1 MCGLGWLRR
10 QSRGGRGNKCAGTDL
25 PVSAGAWLARIRS
38 RNGCAAEQICRR
50 RGWQAL
56 DSAKRNR
63 RAGEQTCRG
72 TNMPQ
77 ESRSPRADGA
87 SARIAGEVGRQ
98 TPCFIRP
105 FSSSPNTVAER
116 AFPEDRCAAEQ
127 ICRRRRWGTANP
139 VGQGLLEE
147 QACRGTNLPRPRR
160 WAAWT
165 EQERVGGQMRRGTN
179 LPPPRGA
186 RPRLRPKPGPKGA
199 ALVDSGWSLAI
210 FRAFDLSAAPRRR
223 GRIPCMR
230 W

>member
-1 MCGLGWLRR
+1 MCR
-10 QSRGGRGNKCAGTDL
+10 GTDL

-139 VGQGLLEE
+139 VGQGLLED

-165 EQERVGGQMRRGTN
+165 EPAGQERVGGTDVPRNKSAAASRR
-179 LPPPRGA
+179 
-186 RPRLRPKPGPKGA
+186 RPRLGPKPRPKAPPWLTEGGPW
-199 ALVDSGWSLAI
+199 LY
-210 FRAFDLSAAPRRR
+210 SAPS
-223 GRIPCMR
+223 I
-230 W
+230 

>member
-1 MCGLGWLRR
+1 MCR
-10 QSRGGRGNKCAGTDL
+10 GTDL

-147 QACRGTNLPRPRR
+147 QACRGTNLP
-160 WAAWT
+160 
-165 EQERVGGQMRRGTN
+165 
-179 LPPPRGA
+179 PPRGA